1 MKKFRS
7 LLLTMLLGA
16 ALAACG
22 GATSNPNADSPAA
35 GDETPMAP
43 ASGDV
48 DTPGTDGVNEGNND
62 VIGDAEDDGI
72 DGVENNDTTGGSSAT
87 DLTPV
92 PTAAP

>member
-1 MKKFRS
+1 MKKFRT

-22 GATSNPNADSPAA
+22 GGNDPNVDSPAA
-35 GDETPMAP
+35 GDETPVAP

-48 DTPGTDGVNEGNND
+48 DTPGTDGVNEGDND

-72 DGVENNDTTGGSSAT
+72 DGVENTDPIGADTT
-87 DLTPV
+87 
-92 PTAAP
+92 PTVAP